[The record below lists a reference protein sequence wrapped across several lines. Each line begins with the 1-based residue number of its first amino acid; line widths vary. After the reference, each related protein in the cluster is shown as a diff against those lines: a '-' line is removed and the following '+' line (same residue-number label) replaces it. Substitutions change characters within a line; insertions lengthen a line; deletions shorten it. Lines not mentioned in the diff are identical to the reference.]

1 MHKYT
6 ISYACTIHIGKVRE
20 ENQDNFYIDGR
31 IAGDENE
38 TFSGR
43 LKYDKNIIAICDGLG
58 GEANGKEAAQ
68 LVAERVKQAD
78 EVVKKDEAI
87 DVHEVIINHLTLANN
102 DVHEMSKKFGRGGGS
117 TVNIVYLDGES
128 ILSYNLGDSRTYLYR
143 KGILTQLSRDHT
155 PVGDLV
161 YEDRISEERARKHP
175 QRNQL
180 DKCIGMPPRDSPLRE
195 PHIVGEK
202 IHADDILLL
211 CSDGLTD
218 MCWTSEII
226 SVLSSEKNLERAI
239 QTLLELALQNGGK
252 DNIAIIL
259 LSFDAGE

>member
-6 ISYACTIHIGKVRE
+6 ISYACTIHVGSVRE

-38 TFSGR
+38 TFASR
-43 LKYDKNIIAICDGLG
+43 LKYEKNIIAVCDGLG
-58 GEANGKEAAQ
+58 GEANGKKAAW
-68 LVAERVKQAD
+68 LVAKRVKQAA
-78 EVVKKDEAI
+78 EVVKKDETI

-102 DVHEMSKKFGRGGGS
+102 DVHEMSDKLEGMGGS
-117 TVNIVYLDGES
+117 TVNIVCIDGER

-143 KGILTQLSRDHT
+143 KGVLTQLSRDHT
-155 PVGDLV
+155 SG
-161 YEDRISEERARKHP
+161 
-175 QRNQL
+175 RNLL
-180 DKCIGMPPRDSPLRE
+180 DKCIGMPPIHSPLRE
-195 PHIVGEK
+195 PHIIDESV
-202 IHADDILLL
+202 HADDILLL

-218 MCWTSEII
+218 MCSISEIT

-239 QTLLELALQNGGK
+239 QTLLELALQNGGE

-259 LSFDAGE
+259 LHFDADR